1 MPDSRDVYVIDDDE
15 AIRQSLSFLL
25 RSAGLRTRMFGSAE
39 AFLAEAARLGRGCV
53 ITDVRMPGMDGVD
66 LVRRMREM
74 GLSHRTIVMSGHGD
88 VTLAVDAMKA
98 GALDFIEKP
107 FREDM
112 LVRAVEAALGAE
124 DLGVSV
130 DKIRPSRAA
139 ALDGLSRREQEVLA
153 QVVAGRTS
161 KVIASGLGISPRTVE
176 VYRASVMSKTGA
188 GSLSELVRMALQAG
202 L

>member
-88 VTLAVDAMKA
+88 VTLAVDAMT
-98 GALDFIEKP
+98 
-107 FREDM
+107 DM
-112 LVRAVEAALGAE
+112 QADAHAWSVTRVFPKIGETGTTQDII
-124 DLGVSV
+124 DLLEER
-130 DKIRPSRAA
+130 I
-139 ALDGLSRREQEVLA
+139 
-153 QVVAGRTS
+153 
-161 KVIASGLGISPRTVE
+161 
-176 VYRASVMSKTGA
+176 
-188 GSLSELVRMALQAG
+188 
-202 L
+202 